1 MILESDLSFF
11 HTKNQSLLD
20 ELILS
25 DARQAKLQDLINF
38 MNVLILKSQLNLF
51 AGRYYFIKNFIQSPV
66 RSLNLEWVSRNLLKL
81 MLVAQLTLTV

>member
-38 MNVLILKSQLNLF
+38 MKVLILKSQLNLF